1 MIRLQFKILLAW
13 KQEVNTDQCVNGMPG
28 LTLQFKNR
36 FLEFGDTE
44 QEIHT

>member
-1 MIRLQFKILLAW
+1 MIRVQFKILLAW

-36 FLEFGDTE
+36 CKKVEKEDLFSL
-44 QEIHT
+44 